1 MRRRQELARLR
12 PRQQGLPRRL
22 LSCVPSH
29 AAFFTALALGGADGR
44 YTKMLR
50 AIARLDLLILDDWG
64 PEPLDADQRRDLL
77 EIVEDR
83 YEARSIII
91 TSQLPVDRWYEIIG
105 NPTIADAILDRLV
118 HNAYRIELKGESLR
132 KQKQSAPDQSVT

>member
-1 MRRRQELARLR
+1 MWSTRQRCPSCPQPSR
-12 PRQQGLPRRL
+12 PASVAPDRHR
-22 LSCVPSH
+22 
-29 AAFFTALALGGADGR
+29 
-44 YTKMLR
+44 R
-50 AIARLDLLILDDWG
+50 AIAECLMKATTVVEGDPVCDSCLGLAAVGIALEIDVLMLERP

-105 NPTIADAILDRLV
+105 NPTMADAILDRLV
-118 HNAYRIELKGESLR
+118 HNAYRIELKG
-132 KQKQSAPDQSVT
+132 